1 MLRHEGHEPDGL
13 ASRITRRQILK
24 GATALGL
31 TAGILGPL
39 LAACSRIADTPIV
52 TPTISNT
59 PIPTP
64 FNTPIP
70 PPTLPVPTAT
80 LFIAPT
86 VAVPTPIP
94 TATPTPVPQPT
105 ATPTPKPIP
114 NQISI
119 FEADTSNLTERQ
131 KVAHLLRRAGFG
143 YGKPD
148 LDRAESIGLKATIN
162 ELVDFESIDDSALTK
177 RIGDAGLDFELRNEL
192 RRWWIGTTR

>member
-1 MLRHEGHEPDGL
+1 MSRYGDYEPAGL
-13 ASRITRRQILK
+13 ASSITRRQILK
-24 GATALGL
+24 GAAALGL
-31 TAGILGPL
+31 AAGVLGPL
-39 LAACSRIADTPIV
+39 LAACSRVTDPPIATS
-52 TPTISNT
+52 TT
-59 PIPTP
+59 IPTP

-70 PPTLPVPTAT
+70 APTLPVPT
-80 LFIAPT
+80 
-86 VAVPTPIP
+86 PTPFIPP
-94 TATPTPVPQPT
+94 TATPAPPTPMPKATPTPLPQPT

-114 NQISI
+114 SQISI

-143 YGKPD
+143 YSKSD
-148 LDRAESIGLKATIN
+148 LDRAESIGLKATIT